1 MSGNNNSEIKRTQLL
16 LDRLFSYRY
25 ETLIAEGEDLRQQGR
40 KKLQE
45 ADKVARENDEKKR
58 ELDARERKLDY
69 REDIINTKEEGTE
82 KLSEKG
88 TDPELVAAALE
99 MLQNVRTDVR
109 VERTITEDSLKRD
122 DYIKEAVVALKQKAL
137 DMKYAIEQRNAI
149 ANDYG
154 CGYDVANIRHIKAGL
169 RAALISIVM
178 FCRDSLPQVDGVTF
192 NINGEPCANFLKK
205 QIEMIGKES
214 SGIIKTEYGVSE
226 YEQKIMQDVYVSLA
240 DSLGYNAY
248 GDNLDILHGEFG
260 RVNEYGDYVGM
271 CIARECYEP
280 TGKCFKLVDK
290 DGKTLD
296 YNPRVTIDVSVPS
309 ELEVEINETAKAID
323 DWEK

>member
-109 VERTITEDSLKRD
+109 AERTITEDSLKRD

-137 DMKYAIEQRNAI
+137 DMKYVIE
-149 ANDYG
+149 
-154 CGYDVANIRHIKAGL
+154 
-169 RAALISIVM
+169 
-178 FCRDSLPQVDGVTF
+178 
-192 NINGEPCANFLKK
+192 
-205 QIEMIGKES
+205 
-214 SGIIKTEYGVSE
+214 
-226 YEQKIMQDVYVSLA
+226 
-240 DSLGYNAY
+240 
-248 GDNLDILHGEFG
+248 
-260 RVNEYGDYVGM
+260 
-271 CIARECYEP
+271 
-280 TGKCFKLVDK
+280 
-290 DGKTLD
+290 
-296 YNPRVTIDVSVPS
+296 
-309 ELEVEINETAKAID
+309 
-323 DWEK
+323 